1 MLRKPLP
8 ALFLCFA
15 LLLSLAC
22 CSRPGEEA
30 DPRPEMPE
38 IPLLD
43 PDAVPEPE
51 PDPGPEPEPEPEPAG
66 PLNPLTGLADGIDE
80 QTAARIPVAV
90 MVSNSYN
97 SLPQWGIS
105 QADILIE
112 MIAEG
117 RITRFMALFQN
128 PAGLE
133 ALGSVRSARPY
144 FIDMAQ
150 GFEAAY
156 LHFGGSVPAYNLI
169 GKRKDLIDLDGI
181 RGGYEGSLYV
191 RDPSRRKS
199 IGLEHSV
206 VTSGPRIEEALAGLN
221 RDLTRKNQQPIFQ
234 FDPDHSASEG
244 AFANKVTLTFSN
256 RHKPWFEYDGQSGQY
271 LRYQYGQP
279 QMDAYYDK
287 QVAAANLIILRMP
300 LTDVPG
306 SELALVEVASTGQGQ
321 GFYCAGGRWIP
332 ITWERE
338 SYDQPLRLLDEA
350 GQPLK
355 LAPGKSFISCVA
367 TGADVIIE

>member
-1 MLRKPLP
+1 MRRKHLP
-8 ALFLCFA
+8 ALFLSLA
-15 LLLSLAC
+15 LLLGLAC
-22 CSRPGEEA
+22 CSGREQQPP
-30 DPRPEMPE
+30 DPQPVPD

-43 PDAVPEPE
+43 PDAIPKPAPE
-51 PDPGPEPEPEPEPAG
+51 PEPEPEPEPAG
-66 PLNPLTGLADGIDE
+66 PLNPLTGLEDGIDQ
-80 QTAARIPVAV
+80 QTADRIPVAV

-117 RITRFMALFQN
+117 RITRFLALFQN

-156 LHFGGSVPAYNLI
+156 LHFGGSVPAYNLV
-169 GKRKDLIDLDGI
+169 GKRKDLIDMDGI
-181 RGGYEGSLYV
+181 RGGYEGSLFI
-191 RDPSRRKS
+191 RDPSRRKT

-206 VTSGPRIEEALAGLN
+206 VTSGPRIEQALADLG
-221 RDLTRKNQQPIFQ
+221 RDLARKNKDPFFQ
-234 FDPDHSASEG
+234 FDPEHSASEG
-244 AFANKVTLTFSN
+244 AFANKVTLTFSS
-256 RHKPWFEYDGQSGQY
+256 RHKPWFEYDQQRGQY
-271 LRYQYGQP
+271 LRYQYGQA

-287 QVAAANLIILRMP
+287 QVAATNLIILRMP
-300 LTDVPG
+300 LADVPG
-306 SELALVEVASTGQGQ
+306 SELSLVEVTTTGQGQ
-321 GFYCAGGRWIP
+321 GFYCAGGRWVP
-332 ITWERE
+332 ITWRRE
-338 SYDQPLRLLDEA
+338 SYDQRLELLDES

-355 LAPGKSFISCVA
+355 LAPGNSFISCVA
-367 TGADVIIE
+367 TGADVIIEE

>member
-1 MLRKPLP
+1 MFPPRLP
-8 ALFLCFA
+8 ALFLCFV
-15 LLLSLAC
+15 LSHSLAC
-22 CSRPGEEA
+22 CARPAEQPT
-30 DPRPEMPE
+30 DPPPE
-38 IPLLD
+38 IPL
-43 PDAVPEPE
+43 PDLEAKPEPE
-51 PDPGPEPEPEPEPAG
+51 PQLEPEPAG
-66 PLNPLTGLADGIDE
+66 PLNPLTGLEDGVDE
-80 QTAARIPVAV
+80 ETAARIPVAV

-112 MIAEG
+112 MIVEG

-128 PAGLE
+128 PAKLE

-156 LHFGGSVPAYNLI
+156 LHFGGSVPAYDLI
-169 GKRKDLIDLDGI
+169 GRRKDLIDMDGI

-191 RDPSRRKS
+191 RDASRRKS
-199 IGLEHSV
+199 VGLEHSV

-221 RDLTRKNQQPIFQ
+221 RDLTRKNQGTVFT
-234 FDPDHSASEG
+234 FDPDHSASDG
-244 AFANKVTLTFSN
+244 AFANKATLTFSN
-256 RHKPWFEYDGQSGQY
+256 RHKPWFEYDPQSGQY

-287 QVAAANLIILRMP
+287 QTAVTNLIILRMP
-300 LTDVPG
+300 LSDMPG
-306 SELALVEVASTGQGQ
+306 SDLALVEVTSTGQGQ
-321 GFYCAGGRWIP
+321 GFYCCGGRWVP
-332 ITWERE
+332 ITWERD

-350 GQPLK
+350 GKPLK
-355 LAPGKSFISCVA
+355 LAPGNSFISCVA
-367 TGADVIIE
+367 TGSDVIIE

>member
-1 MLRKPLP
+1 MSRMRG
-8 ALFLCFA
+8 FA
-15 LLLSLAC
+15 LLLCLALLLPLCC
-22 CSRPGEEA
+22 CSRPAESET
-30 DPRPEMPE
+30 DPQPDQFQPP
-38 IPLLD
+38 PLPQTD
-43 PDAVPEPE
+43 SSPQPEPE
-51 PDPGPEPEPEPEPAG
+51 PDPEPAG
-66 PLNPLTGLADGIDE
+66 PINPLTGLEDGIDE
-80 QTAARIPVAV
+80 QTAERIPVAV

-169 GKRKDLIDLDGI
+169 GQRGDLIDMDGI

-191 RDPSRRKS
+191 RDPYRRKS

-221 RDLTRKNQQPIFQ
+221 QDLTRKNQGPVFN
-234 FDPDHSASEG
+234 FDSNHSASDG
-244 AFANKVTLTFSN
+244 AFANQATLTFSN
-256 RHKPWFEYDGQSGQY
+256 RHKPWFEYDRQSGRY

-279 QMDAYYDK
+279 HMDAYYDE
-287 QVAAANLIILRMP
+287 QLSAVNLIILRMP
-300 LTDVPG
+300 LTDVPD
-306 SELALVEVASTGQGQ
+306 SELALVEVDSIGQGK
-321 GFYCAGGRWIP
+321 GFYCCEGRWVP
-332 ITWERE
+332 ITWERG
-338 SYDQPLRLLDEA
+338 SYDQPLRLLDET

-355 LAPGKSFISCVA
+355 LAPGNSFISCVA
-367 TGADVIIE
+367 VDADVIIE